1 MKTLKFRNLIK
12 TGLIF
17 KNDSHQLKKLLQ
29 IDVHVVVCFKYVGH
43 LMALAAKP
51 LEQHEGL
58 DGEIGVGVDEAFLQD
73 VSVRLTLVGDV
84 ALEGRILQLT
94 HEEDHLDVRQL
105 LLETKFQHSRGGTG
119 SGAWHKNENQRHGRG
134 SSVSKAF

>member
-1 MKTLKFRNLIK
+1 
-12 TGLIF
+12 
-17 KNDSHQLKKLLQ
+17 
-29 IDVHVVVCFKYVGH
+29 
-43 LMALAAKP
+43 MALAAKP

-73 VSVRLTLVGDV
+73 VSVRLALVGDV

-134 SSVSKAF
+134 SSVSKAFRI